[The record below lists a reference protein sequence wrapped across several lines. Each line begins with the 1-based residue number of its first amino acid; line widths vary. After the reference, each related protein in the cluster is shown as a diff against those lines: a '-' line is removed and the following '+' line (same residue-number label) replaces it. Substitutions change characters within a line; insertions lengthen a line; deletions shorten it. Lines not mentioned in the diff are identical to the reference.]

1 MKHCTLCNEKFD
13 DSVSF
18 CPKDGE
24 VLEEDSGSLVGKAL
38 DGQYQIEALLGKGG
52 MGAVYRAR
60 HVLLGDRV
68 AIKVLPPEMRSN
80 TEWLRRFQREGQAA
94 RRFRHPNAVTVYD
107 LRTSSDGTI
116 YLVMEYVEGNTL
128 DVELRNRGRFS
139 PAEAVAVLRPIM
151 SVLNAAHAMG
161 VVHRDLKPENIMIG
175 KATTGGEPMVK
186 LLDLGIAKLREVAGA
201 EKTGSTNLTV
211 AGQMLGTPYYMSPE
225 QWGELPHDGN
235 SEIDGRADIYSLGC
249 VLYEIIAAKRPF
261 NGLTLAE
268 LRRQHVSI
276 TPEPLHQAAPNVP
289 ESFSR
294 VIARSI
300 AKDRDE
306 RQSTAGEVEQE
317 LTAALSAEGISS
329 TPSLSALPS
338 ESAGG
343 VSSGVVTSPHQTAAT
358 MVTGTDQGASDIPSQ
373 AATMPTVIAQPKAPA
388 SPTIASGIA
397 MQPAPPPA
405 RVSPPPVAVDVAPQ
419 KKSPALL
426 IAGVGLVVL
435 LLIAGVGGFF
445 VMSTMMKKSDANTAK
460 TDTPANTSAADVAA
474 GHEAARYWLQLN
486 SEADSV
492 RAGETLTLTSGQQ
505 FKLHFSPSENG
516 YLYILGPGNNNALT
530 TFLTDKPD
538 KDFGVSSNEI
548 KSGEDFSFPA
558 DSSKEE
564 SWMNLDKNPG
574 TEEFTMIF
582 SSSKLTTPAFLKDSA
597 LHELTESEQKELEDL
612 VNQSKANLLGTEVI
626 KTGSAPFVSVKVPQ
640 TTAEGAPVI
649 FKIRIDHQ

>member
-128 DVELRNRGRFS
+128 DVELRKRGTFS

-276 TPEPLHQAAPNVP
+276 TPEPLHQAAANVP

-294 VIARSI
+294 VIARSM
-300 AKDRDE
+300 AKDRDD

-317 LTAALSAEGISS
+317 LTTALSAEGISS

-338 ESAGG
+338 ESSGG

-358 MVTGTDQGASDIPSQ
+358 MVTGTDQGASAIPSQ

-388 SPTIASGIA
+388 NPTIASGIA
-397 MQPAPPPA
+397 MQPPPTPA
-405 RVSPPPVAVDVAPQ
+405 RFSPPPVATDVAPQ
-419 KKSPALL
+419 KKSSALL

-460 TDTPANTSAADVAA
+460 TETPANSSAADVAA

-492 RAGETLTLTSGQQ
+492 RAGEALSLTSGQQ

-582 SSSKLTTPAFLKDSA
+582 SSSKLTTPAFLNEAA
-597 LHELTESEQKELEDL
+597 LHELTGSEQKELDDL

-626 KTGSAPFVSVKVPQ
+626 KTGSSPFVSVKVPQ
-640 TTAEGAPVI
+640 TTAEGAPVV
-649 FKIRIDHQ
+649 FKIRIDHK